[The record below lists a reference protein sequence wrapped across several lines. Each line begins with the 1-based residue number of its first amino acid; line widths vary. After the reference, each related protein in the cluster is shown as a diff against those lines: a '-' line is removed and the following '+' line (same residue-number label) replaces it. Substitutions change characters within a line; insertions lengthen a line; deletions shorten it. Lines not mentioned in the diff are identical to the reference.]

1 MLVDDLIA
9 LKKYFLGVTSIVS
22 EHKNDNRYNRL
33 KVTACNQRI
42 LLFVRYPQ
50 KGRVKTRLETHLD
63 QSDIRTLY
71 RHFVEDILAT
81 LRKTDYP
88 VTVCYLPSEKE
99 AQIKAWLG
107 PSLTYRPQKGVD
119 LGERMGNAFG
129 QAFSVA
135 APPVDQAVLIGSDF
149 PDLDPGIIQ
158 QAFDALSRNDAALGP
173 AFDGGYYLIGF
184 NRHAFAKEIFD
195 GVSWGT
201 GQVFAETVQ
210 KVERAGLKMHVLPAW
225 RDIDTYADLKIFY
238 KKAEQK
244 GLSGLKTLVCLE
256 KMMKDA

>member
-1 MLVDDLIA
+1 MN
-9 LKKYFLGVTSIVS
+9 S
-22 EHKNDNRYNRL
+22 L
-33 KVTACNQRI
+33 KVAEYNQSI
-42 LLFVRYPQ
+42 LLFVRYPE
-50 KGRVKTRLETHLD
+50 KGQVKTRLEAHLSQD
-63 QSDIRTLY
+63 KIRTLY
-71 RHFVEDILAT
+71 QYFVEDILAT
-81 LRKTDYP
+81 LRKTVYP
-88 VTVCYLPSEKE
+88 VMVCCLPSEKQ
-99 AQIKAWLG
+99 ARIKAWLG
-107 PSLTYRPQKGVD
+107 PSLAYCSQKGVD
-119 LGERMGNAFG
+119 IGERMGNAFA
-129 QAFSVA
+129 QAFTA
-135 APPVDQAVLIGSDF
+135 TTPPVDRAILIGSDF
-149 PDLDPGIIQ
+149 PDLDPGIVH
-158 QAFDALSRNDAALGP
+158 QAFDALHQNDVTLGP
-173 AFDGGYYLIGF
+173 AIDGGYYLIGF